1 MDLQFNVFSYYNIYE
16 STPLETCRERE
27 EIENDTGSKSGSQD
41 HRGNA

>member
-1 MDLQFNVFSYYNIYE
+1 MDLQFNVFSTIQYE